1 MKLHKVVF
9 HFDNENLKTLQ
20 VEGENKEDV
29 LRTIYGQ
36 GNGFYD
42 GTAKNTTHL
51 YRINLQQVSY
61 ITVYDK

>member
-9 HFDNENLKTLQ
+9 HFDKENMKTLL
-20 VEGENKEDV
+20 VEGKDQEDV
-29 LRTIYGQ
+29 LNSIYMQ

-42 GTAKNTTHL
+42 GVDSNKKNL